1 MQQTDENG
9 IATIQN
15 PEGQSDKTSYSAEEY
30 KNLQAFST
38 KASQERIELA
48 KKLVSKDPK
57 EILAIDDIKLQN
69 KVIKELYTYDNL
81 DELKV
86 MLPELFEEKKEDG
99 ENNEDDRFAKL
110 EKEQRLMRF
119 KLEKEALASE
129 LEKVKLGSPTLEKA
143 IPNFEERV
151 KEELKYISSEL
162 PLQERVKRAVKM
174 VSSGTDVS
182 IEALLALQGKS
193 FQQPPSNKK
202 PEELLDAQ
210 NSLRKALWLKT
221 KTV

>member
-129 LEKVKLGSPTLEKA
+129 LE
-143 IPNFEERV
+143 
-151 KEELKYISSEL
+151 
-162 PLQERVKRAVKM
+162 
-174 VSSGTDVS
+174 
-182 IEALLALQGKS
+182 
-193 FQQPPSNKK
+193 
-202 PEELLDAQ
+202 
-210 NSLRKALWLKT
+210 
-221 KTV
+221 